1 MSLLPGASAA
11 SLIKKAVIT
20 GGNGFVGSS
29 LVARLVKMGVEVH
42 ALANENHQKLD
53 ALLPPNQIH
62 ELLTGAQSAAEVVL
76 KVEPDSIFHLAAVYA
91 EPTSVDS
98 ALSMI
103 QGNFTL
109 GTCLLHAST
118 EIANRPVFVNT
129 GTYWQFDE
137 QGKYEPNTLY
147 AATKQAF
154 QDILVFYHRRMGVRS
169 TSLALYDTFGPQDD
183 RGKLWQKLTT
193 SPTGSKI
200 SLSSGVQRLQLVHI
214 DDVIDAFI
222 HATQLLRT
230 NSEVEEIY
238 AVRGEEF
245 LTLRDFVEEYNRR
258 TGNGLT
264 LGWGEHPAWEG
275 QIFSPWRGNCLP
287 GWTPALDPMNALL
300 SMTMRDDKHK
310 EDVR

>member
-1 MSLLPGASAA
+1 MSLQQEAFAA
-11 SLIKKAVIT
+11 SSIKKAVVT

-53 ALLPPNQIH
+53 ALLLPDQIH
-62 ELLTGAQSAAEVVL
+62 ELSTGAQSAAEVVL

-91 EPTSVDS
+91 EPRSVES

-118 EIANRPVFVNT
+118 EIPNRPVFVNT
-129 GTYWQFDE
+129 GTYWQFNE
-137 QGKYEPNTLY
+137 SGAYEPNTLY

-169 TSLALYDTFGPQDD
+169 TSLALYDTFGPHDD
-183 RGKLWQKLTT
+183 RGKLWQRLTT
-193 SPTGSKI
+193 APAGSRI

-214 DDVIDAFI
+214 EDVIDAFI
-222 HATQLLRT
+222 HATGLLRT
-230 NSEVEEIY
+230 TVALEEIY
-238 AVRGEEF
+238 AVRGDEF
-245 LTLRDFVEEYNRR
+245 LTLRDFVEEYNKR
-258 TGNGLT
+258 TGNRLT

-275 QIFSPWRGNCLP
+275 QIFSPWRGSCLP
-287 GWTPALDPMNALL
+287 GWKPSLDTMSELI
-300 SMTMRDDKHK
+300 SMTTQHK
-310 EDVR
+310 EDLR